1 MLADTLSRRL
11 VRRSSHLPLRLLR
24 CESSYVRERAWMGCT
39 RMRTRRLW
47 TPTDA
52 DGKLAAA
59 ARTPCGVLWRFE
71 TRADAQRE
79 ARGKRN
85 GRRGKHTG
93 RRGKHT
99 RRIGRRVGR
108 IGTHRDAQRDAQER
122 TETHSGT
129 HRDACRSGAAAR
141 VRPIESLFHQ
151 HDSFKVLDI

>member
-1 MLADTLSRRL
+1 MRL
-11 VRRSSHLPLRLLR
+11 DA
-24 CESSYVRERAWMGCT
+24 E
-39 RMRTRRLW
+39 RTRV
-47 TPTDA
+47 DA
-52 DGKLAAA
+52 YAEATKREAHKKHTRSTREARGKHADA
-59 ARTPCGVLWRFE
+59 ARTQRGVLWRFE

-79 ARGKRN
+79 AHGKRT

-151 HDSFKVLDI
+151 HDSFRVLDI